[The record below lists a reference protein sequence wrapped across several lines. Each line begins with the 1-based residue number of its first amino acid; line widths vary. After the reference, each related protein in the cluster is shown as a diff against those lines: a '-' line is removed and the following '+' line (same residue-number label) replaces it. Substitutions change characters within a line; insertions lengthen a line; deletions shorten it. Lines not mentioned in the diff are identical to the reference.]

1 MCGVGVNDTIAL
13 LFGLRIA
20 SNKTCRPYTQIDCV
34 FQWEG
39 NLTKFTLDLKAGKWV
54 EIDTQFHSFSD
65 LDGDILGN
73 VHFACDSTFSKN
85 LELDIVIS
93 ISIEGYQAW
102 DKLLYIL
109 VVNWKSSM
117 KRIIELE
124 KPSHLV
130 RYDTTDLLN
139 NLFVLNGVPYYLV
152 PIIENND
159 ESNVQLYLYEI
170 NLQRDSIKLVF
181 KISNYTFSS
190 EGLKV
195 VPFIGSNTLNDYDHI
210 CDL

>member
-1 MCGVGVNDTIAL
+1 
-13 LFGLRIA
+13 
-20 SNKTCRPYTQIDCV
+20 
-34 FQWEG
+34 
-39 NLTKFTLDLKAGKWV
+39 
-54 EIDTQFHSFSD
+54 
-65 LDGDILGN
+65 
-73 VHFACDSTFSKN
+73 
-85 LELDIVIS
+85 
-93 ISIEGYQAW
+93 
-102 DKLLYIL
+102 
-109 VVNWKSSM
+109 M

-195 VPFIGSNTLNDYDHI
+195 VPFIGSNTVNDYDHI